1 MKRGFWLARWL
12 LARDIEAYVIHP
24 SSIHPSSV
32 AVPREHRRVKTDRLD
47 TELLMRAFLGWLRGE
62 RRHCS
67 MAAIPTIEEE
77 DAKRPNRE
85 REKLVGERTRTVNR
99 IKATLARFGIHTF
112 KPTLRRLKIGSLA
125 CRPGKGRLFLKIR
138 KQSCA
143 ATWCACVS
151 SLHRSRKSS
160 KNACAS

>member
-1 MKRGFWLARWL
+1 M
-12 LARDIEAYVIHP
+12 
-24 SSIHPSSV
+24 S
-32 AVPREHRRVKTDRLD
+32 REHRRAKTDRLD

-99 IKATLARFGIHTF
+99 IKATLARLGILPL
-112 KPTLRRLKIGSLA
+112 KPTLRKAEERLAGLRTREGA
-125 CRPGKGRLFLKIR
+125 PLPER
-138 KQSCA
+138 KLSCA
-143 ATWCACVS
+143 VTWCACVS
-151 SLHRSRKSS
+151 SLYRSRKSS
-160 KNACAS
+160 KNACASWRPALQRRRPLRR